1 VDDAALLDRLEREDA
16 DDRADRIDRGAL
28 PPQDRREPRAGLRVL
43 QEGADHRRPRHDHD
57 RAEHQR
63 RLGGES
69 QQERR
74 QGGRATPRDR
84 DPQGQQPSHDPPA
97 VAFELL
103 EDQVE
108 SAVEQDD
115 RDRQLDEGR
124 EGLAQELRR
133 VEHAREGARRE
144 PDREQQHDR
153 GQPEPIR
160 HHLASDRQRD
170 RESEPKEDL

>member
-1 VDDAALLDRLEREDA
+1 
-16 DDRADRIDRGAL
+16 
-28 PPQDRREPRAGLRVL
+28 
-43 QEGADHRRPRHDHD
+43 
-57 RAEHQR
+57 
-63 RLGGES
+63 
-69 QQERR
+69 
-74 QGGRATPRDR
+74 
-84 DPQGQQPSHDPPA
+84 

-115 RDRQLDEGR
+115 RDRQLDERG
-124 EGLAQELRR
+124 EGFAQELRR
-133 VEHAREGARRE
+133 VQHAREGASRE

-170 RESEPKEDL
+170 RESEPQEDLRLGHRSDPGQPDHTDHREEQ